1 MFQIQSGDALFF
13 CFIKLVITYLI
24 IRFLLL
30 DVYNLFTNSLGH
42 YCRDFENS
50 VGEKIC
56 VNGFFSVLSTANK
69 NTIADQDYFFLYD
82 ILAFAFTVF
91 SIFFFLYGRIKLLE
105 LHELLE
111 NWEITEDDYTILIE
125 EIPHIPF
132 EKNDTLVKD
141 LNLEYKDY
149 LSKIVSRKVRAWL
162 NQMYSY
168 NSENEI

>member
-1 MFQIQSGDALFF
+1 M
-13 CFIKLVITYLI
+13 
-24 IRFLLL
+24 
-30 DVYNLFTNSLGH
+30 
-42 YCRDFENS
+42 
-50 VGEKIC
+50 
-56 VNGFFSVLSTANK
+56 NGFFSVLSTANK
-69 NTIADQDYFFLYD
+69 DTLADQDYFFLYD

-91 SIFFFLYGRIKLLE
+91 SIFFFLYGRIKFLE

-125 EIPHIPF
+125 DIPHIPF

-168 NSENEI
+168 NSANDI